1 MAPRKSKKN
10 PVKKNEIN
18 LNAHILGAG
27 EVVNQRITD
36 TLETNYMPY
45 AMSVILSRAIPEI
58 DGFKPSHRKILYTMY
73 KMGLLTGS
81 RTKSANIVGSTMKLN
96 PHGDAA
102 IYDTMVR
109 LSRGYEALL
118 HPYVDSK
125 GNFGKAYSRD
135 MQWATSRYTEAKLD
149 PLCNELFRDID
160 KDTVDFVD
168 NYDGKLKEPTLLPVT
183 FPSILVNANTGI
195 AVGMASSICPF
206 NLKEVCE
213 TAIALMQDEEHDVA
227 DTLKAPDFTGGG
239 RILYDRAEMENIYRT
254 GRGGIRVRAKYAYD
268 KENNCIDVTQIPP
281 TTTIEAIIDKIIDR
295 VKAGV
300 IREISDVRDETG
312 LAGMKLTIDLK
323 RGVDPEKLMQKLF
336 RITPLEDT
344 FSCNFNVLIAG
355 VPRVLGVKELLNEW
369 IAFRVECV
377 RRRTFYDLTKSKDKL
392 HLLQGLAKILLDID
406 KAIRIIRQTEEESEV
421 VPNLMIGFGIDE
433 VQAEYVAEIRLRH
446 LNREYI
452 LKRTDE
458 TGKLEQEIAEM
469 EDILAHR
476 RKIQQIIIGE
486 LRDVIEKYSQPRRS
500 ELVYAADIV
509 VEEEEE
515 DTPDYP
521 VHLFLTRDGYF
532 KKITPLSLRMSGE
545 QKLKDGD
552 EITQTMESTNNRE
565 LLFFTNRCQVYKAK
579 IADFDDTKASVLG
592 DFIPAKLGMEE
603 GENVIYMAVTKDY
616 SGFMLFFFENGKVAK
631 VELSAYETKT
641 NRKKLVKAYSNKSLL
656 AAARFA
662 AEDCELVLQ
671 SSAGRLLLLHTGAI
685 APKSTKDTIG
695 VAVMT
700 LKRGQKLLHVRD
712 YREGEF
718 AKPHRYRT
726 KNLPAAGALLSA
738 EDEGE
743 QLALK

>member
-1 MAPRKSKKN
+1 MKQRVIRAFAGVLF
-10 PVKKNEIN
+10 PV
-18 LNAHILGAG
+18 LLLLCCFGTAGA
-27 EVVNQRITD
+27 EEKRVFDQ
-36 TLETNYMPY
+36 
-45 AMSVILSRAIPEI
+45 
-58 DGFKPSHRKILYTMY
+58 
-73 KMGLLTGS
+73 
-81 RTKSANIVGSTMKLN
+81 
-96 PHGDAA
+96 AA
-102 IYDTMVR
+102 
-109 LSRGYEALL
+109 L
-118 HPYVDSK
+118 
-125 GNFGKAYSRD
+125 
-135 MQWATSRYTEAKLD
+135 
-149 PLCNELFRDID
+149 
-160 KDTVDFVD
+160 
-168 NYDGKLKEPTLLPVT
+168 
-183 FPSILVNANTGI
+183 
-195 AVGMASSICPF
+195 
-206 NLKEVCE
+206 
-213 TAIALMQDEEHDVA
+213 
-227 DTLKAPDFTGGG
+227 FTG
-239 RILYDRAEMENIYRT
+239 
-254 GRGGIRVRAKYAYD
+254 
-268 KENNCIDVTQIPP
+268 
-281 TTTIEAIIDKIIDR
+281 
-295 VKAGV
+295 
-300 IREISDVRDETG
+300 
-312 LAGMKLTIDLK
+312 
-323 RGVDPEKLMQKLF
+323 
-336 RITPLEDT
+336 
-344 FSCNFNVLIAG
+344 
-355 VPRVLGVKELLNEW
+355 
-369 IAFRVECV
+369 
-377 RRRTFYDLTKSKDKL
+377 
-392 HLLQGLAKILLDID
+392 
-406 KAIRIIRQTEEESEV
+406 
-421 VPNLMIGFGIDE
+421 
-433 VQAEYVAEIRLRH
+433 
-446 LNREYI
+446 
-452 LKRTDE
+452 
-458 TGKLEQEIAEM
+458 QEIAEM